1 MKMDNRTA
9 IDNIPLLMDE
19 QEIGFVDIAEDGTL
33 TFRFK
38 TREPGWRIRYA
49 LLNNLA
55 ESLTLKM
62 NLIPAI
68 RRVEHDLSGDIPPA
82 PDWTKWLNKNMRDLE
97 EVQEEFVGYPDRPKL
112 LYDPN
117 CNCPWNNGYNLVIP
131 GHHIQCTSLKL
142 PHHVD
147 DVCGMTGH
155 LDSKLR

>member
-1 MKMDNRTA
+1 MRMDNRTT
-9 IDNIPLLMDE
+9 IDNIPVYMDE
-19 QEIGFVDIAEDGTL
+19 QEIGFADIAEDGTL

-38 TREPGWRIRYA
+38 SREPGWRIRYA

-55 ESLTLKM
+55 ASLTLSM
-62 NLIPAI
+62 ERIPAGLAARI
-68 RRVEHDLSGDIPPA
+68 REPKDL
-82 PDWTKWLNKNMRDLE
+82 T
-97 EVQEEFVGYPDRPKL
+97 F
-112 LYDPN
+112 DPN
-117 CNCPWNNGYNLVIP
+117 CNCPWNNGYNLVIS